1 MFDQILGTDEVF
13 EMKNP
18 SGSIQNI
25 FVIAFIGILN
35 GSLIFNPNKKTAQTK
50 LLEIIPKEL
59 PNPFLLVNCDA
70 CSFTFHS
77 KEYLKLHTT

>member
-18 SGSIQNI
+18 SGSIQHI

-35 GSLIFNPNKKTAQTK
+35 GSFIFNPNNPAQTK
-50 LLEIIPKEL
+50 LLEIIG
-59 PNPFLLVNCDA
+59 
-70 CSFTFHS
+70 
-77 KEYLKLHTT
+77 